1 MRSNLRKRRRR
12 RQLKRLAYFV
22 ILTAVVVM
30 CGVWSMFL
38 INENESVPASSE
50 QIITSRA
57 EPERE
62 IASVLIEKTEPEP
75 VIHTIQ
81 IAAVGDILI
90 HDRVYQTANMGDGR
104 YDFTPMF
111 SQVKPYLQAA
121 DIAFANQETM
131 IGGVELGLSSYP
143 CFNSPVEIGDAL
155 KDAGIDIVSM
165 ANNHTLD
172 KNDKAV
178 PRAIEHWNKIGM
190 LYTGA
195 YQSFTDQQII
205 RVIEKNEI
213 KVAFLAY
220 TYGTNGIPVPEGK
233 EYLVNLMDK
242 QKIKAEI
249 DRAEEIS
256 DVVAISLHF
265 GNEYERIPNS
275 AQQEFVQFAVDEGA
289 DIILG
294 THPHVLQPFSWVEGK
309 EGNRAFVM
317 YSLGNFLSG
326 QTGVYKQTGG
336 IANIEIQK
344 IITGDHV
351 EITLQNPAFIPTYV
365 YIDSSG
371 YEIIPLNRLTNNDLN
386 NAQGHYEEIKAH
398 MTQSMPEM
406 VFIEAEDR
414 SASSK

>member
-1 MRSNLRKRRRR
+1 MRSNLRRRRRR
-12 RQLKRLAYFV
+12 RQLKRLTYFV
-22 ILTAVVVM
+22 ILTAVVAI
-30 CGVWSMFL
+30 CSVWSMLL
-38 INENESVPASSE
+38 IGENQSVPTDHDEAV
-50 QIITSRA
+50 TSKA
-57 EPERE
+57 EPEKE
-62 IASVLIEKTEPEP
+62 IASVIIEKPDPEP

-90 HDRVYQTANMGDGR
+90 HDRVYQTVDMGDGR

-172 KNDKAV
+172 KNDRAV

-190 LYTGA
+190 LYTGS
-195 YQSFTDQQII
+195 YQSFADQQII

-220 TYGTNGIPVPEGK
+220 TYGTNGIPVPQGK
-233 EYLVNLMDK
+233 EYLVNLIDK

-265 GNEYERIPNS
+265 GNEYERMPNS

-309 EGNRAFVM
+309 EGNRAYVM

-344 IITGDHV
+344 VVTGDNV
-351 EITLQNPAFIPTYV
+351 EVTLQNPAFIPTYV
-365 YIDSSG
+365 HIDSSG
-371 YEIIPLNRLTNNDLN
+371 YEIIPLNQLTNSELI
-386 NAQGHYEEIKAH
+386 NAQGYYDEMKAYI
-398 MTQSMPEM
+398 TQSMPEM
-406 VFIEAEDR
+406 VFIEAEDH
-414 SASSK
+414 SAAT